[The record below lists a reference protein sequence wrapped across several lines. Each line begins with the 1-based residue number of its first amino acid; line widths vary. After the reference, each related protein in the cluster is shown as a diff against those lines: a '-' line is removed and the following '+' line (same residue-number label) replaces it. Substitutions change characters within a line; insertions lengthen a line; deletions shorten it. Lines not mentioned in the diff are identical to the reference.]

1 MPTVLFEKLSNGV
14 ARVMLNRPEKLN
26 AMDSASKALLGDIWA
41 EIAADPDIRAVAL
54 TGVGE
59 RAFCAGSDLKE
70 VQRTGRAVATDVLL
84 RAIPG
89 AGIPLDKPVVT
100 ALHGYS
106 IGFGLTLA
114 LHSDLTVCAADT
126 QMGFPE
132 VKHGM
137 LTAVSATRLARMVPT
152 TRAMEMLLLG
162 DNIAPV
168 EAQRIGLITR
178 VVEGD
183 PRPLAQEIAE
193 RIAGYPAA
201 AVQAT
206 KRLAMAAL
214 DADRPRVA
222 EWVIAARTQVEKDT
236 DFLSG
241 ARAFVNRKPQSDR

>member
-1 MPTVLFEKLSNGV
+1 MPTVLFEKAGNGV
-14 ARVMLNRPEKLN
+14 ARVTLNRPEKLN
-26 AMDSASKALLGDIWA
+26 AMDAASKTLLGDIWA
-41 EIAADPDIRAVAL
+41 EIANDPGVRAVVL
-54 TGVGE
+54 TGAGE

-70 VQRTGRAVATDVLL
+70 VQQTGRAVDTETLL

-89 AGIPLDKPVVT
+89 VGILLDKPVVT
-100 ALHGYS
+100 ALHGHS

-114 LHSDLTVCAADT
+114 LHSDLTVSAADT
-126 QMGFPE
+126 KMGFPE

-137 LTAVSATRLARMVPT
+137 LTAVSATRLARMIPA

-162 DNIAPV
+162 DNIAPA

-183 PRPLAQEIAE
+183 PRPVAEGIAE
-193 RIAGYPAA
+193 RIAAFPPA

-206 KRLAMAAL
+206 KRLALAAI

-222 EWVIAARTQVEKDT
+222 EWVVAARAQVEKDT

-241 ARAFVNRKPQSDR
+241 ARAFANRKLKPL

>member
-26 AMDSASKALLGDIWA
+26 AMDSASKVLLGDIWT
-41 EIAADPDIRAVAL
+41 EIARDAGVRAVVL

-70 VQRTGRAVATDVLL
+70 VQRTGQAVATDVLL

-89 AGIPLDKPVVT
+89 AGVPLDKPVVT

-114 LHSDLTVCAADT
+114 LHSDLTVCAIDA

-137 LTAVSATRLARMVPT
+137 LTAISATRLARMVPA

-162 DNIAPV
+162 DNIAPI
-168 EAQRIGLITR
+168 EAQRIGLVTR

-193 RIAGYPAA
+193 RIAAYPPA

-206 KRLAMAAL
+206 KRLAMATL

-222 EWVIAARTQVEKDT
+222 EWVIAARAQVEKDT

-241 ARAFVNRKPQSDR
+241 ARAFVNRKAPSDR